1 MRIGTITNLAY
12 VATVLLTMLAGLS
25 FILSAQSAGRERLAV
40 EQHLALGELIDD
52 LDIGAENRTDDI
64 RLYVMRGAEDEL
76 AAFYVDEKD
85 ERGFEAAA
93 ARAKTLGATADEI
106 AILNRIVTEAEAL
119 DGIERAAVADYRGG
133 RQEQARQAVFGP
145 AHDAAHTTLR
155 DSVGQVQQMI
165 SERTGAEL
173 TRAKARSDLFDII
186 AKSML
191 ALTALVFL
199 GVLYF
204 VLKRRI
210 TTPIVAMTG
219 IINRLAKQDFD
230 VEVPQVARRDEI
242 GEMTAAIAVFRA
254 NGLERERLA
263 EELRRD
269 QRIKDFILQMM
280 HRLQAC
286 QTQSEI
292 AGVVTLFM
300 PQAFPGLAGSLYM
313 HDEAHRCLLPR
324 GGWNA
329 PETSPA
335 AFPADQCWALR
346 RGRPHLSDASDHD
359 VVCPHL
365 EHGHRATLCVPLT
378 ALGETV
384 GLLHLESTA
393 LDLLEEARLYLELIA
408 ENLGLAIANLQLR
421 ERLTGMAIRDPL
433 SGLLNRRS
441 LDEAV
446 NRIAKTAAAGPHACL
461 MIDIDH
467 FKRFN
472 DEFGHD
478 AGDAVIR
485 HVADMLQAAL
495 PEGGQVF
502 RFGGEEFTLLIEG
515 GDETAARHLGETLCA
530 RIAAAPL
537 SDHGRFLGTV
547 TVSIGI
553 AAAPGDGPVAT
564 LLARADT
571 ALLAAKAAG
580 RNRALTVSALA
591 AHGFPT
597 QAAAG

>member
-25 FILSAQSAGRERLAV
+25 FILSAHSALLERRAV
-40 EQHLALGELIDD
+40 EQHLALGELVDE
-52 LDIGAENRTDDI
+52 LDIGAEKRTDDI
-64 RLYVMRGAEDEL
+64 RLYFMRGAEDEL

-93 ARAKTLGATADEI
+93 QRARTLGATEDEI
-106 AILNRIVTEAEAL
+106 AVLTRIVTEAEAL
-119 DGIERAAVADYRGG
+119 DRIERAAIADYRDG
-133 RQEQARQAVFGP
+133 RQEAARQAVFGP
-145 AHDAAHTTLR
+145 AHEAAHKDLLG
-155 DSVGQVQQMI
+155 SVDEVQQMMTAR
-165 SERTGAEL
+165 SGETL
-173 TRAKARSDLFDII
+173 SRAKARSDLFDII

-210 TTPIVAMTG
+210 ATPIVAMTG

-263 EELRRD
+263 AELRRD

-286 QTQSEI
+286 QTQDEI
-292 AGVVTLFM
+292 ADVVTLFM
-300 PQAFPGLAGSLYM
+300 PQTFPGMAGSLYT
-313 HDEAHRCLLPR
+313 HDEGHRSLVPR
-324 GGWNA
+324 SSWNG
-329 PETSPA
+329 PETTPA
-335 AFPADQCWALR
+335 AFPAEQCWALR
-346 RGRPHLSDASDHD
+346 RGRPHLSDSNDHD
-359 VVCPHL
+359 VACPHL
-365 EHGHRATLCVPLT
+365 EETQRPALCVPLT

-384 GLLHLESTA
+384 GLLHLEA
-393 LDLLEEARLYLELIA
+393 AELDRLEEARLYLELIA

-441 LDEAV
+441 LDEAI
-446 NRIAKTAAAGPHACL
+446 NRIAKAPAPHACL
-461 MIDIDH
+461 MLDIDH

-485 HVADMLQAAL
+485 HVADILHSAL
-495 PEGGQVF
+495 PEAGEVF
-502 RFGGEEFTLLIEG
+502 RFGGEEFTILLDGSGEA
-515 GDETAARHLGETLCA
+515 EALHLGETLCA
-530 RIAAAPL
+530 QIAAAPL

-547 TVSIGI
+547 TVSVGV
-553 AAAPGDGPVAT
+553 AAAPQEGPVAT

-571 ALLAAKAAG
+571 ALLAAKTAG
-580 RNRALTVSALA
+580 RNRAVAVSSLTPR
-591 AHGFPT
+591 GFRPG
-597 QAAAG
+597 AAAG